1 MAKKNVKNTEAEVIE
16 AEVVLQ
22 DIPETEEAPA
32 APTLPRFLDVI
43 KPADEERQLILITA
57 TPNKYKAM
65 YWDYITVP
73 AGADPREVI
82 KSATS
87 NKFINL
93 VDARHI
99 RQFVETNTPIRG
111 MASTFADFATRY
123 AKTFNTEVPDR
134 VALFA
139 EYMAEVLKQVDA
151 GVTSG
156 VWGNPE
162 TEEPAEAPATE
173 APEVD
178 DPYEVVEAE

>member
-16 AEVVLQ
+16 TEVVLQ
-22 DIPETEEAPA
+22 DIPETAEAPA

-57 TPNKYKAM
+57 TRNKYNAM

-73 AGADPREVI
+73 AGADPREVV
-82 KSATS
+82 KGATS

-111 MASTFADFATRY
+111 MASTFADFAARY
-123 AKTFNTEVPDR
+123 AKTFNVEVTDK

-139 EYMAEVLKQVDA
+139 EYMADLLKQVDA
-151 GVTSG
+151 GITSG

-162 TEEPAEAPATE
+162 PEAPVEEAPKTEEVA
-173 APEVD
+173 
-178 DPYEVVEAE
+178 DPYEVTDAQ